1 MNTAD
6 TFAQYVLPTYG
17 RFPIVPVKGR
27 GTYLWDDQGKKYLDF
42 CTGIAVCSIGHC
54 HPALTA
60 AIQKQA
66 GELLHVSNLF
76 QIPQQA
82 ELAKV
87 IVENHVKIPGKVFF
101 SNSGAEANDGLIKM
115 ARRFGHKNRQANGE
129 ARYEVITFSQ
139 SFHGRTLGSMAATA
153 QAKIHE
159 GFDPL
164 LPGFRYSLFN
174 DLTALASAIS
184 PITAAILLEPI
195 QGEGGVY
202 SATHEFL
209 QGIVALAKK
218 HDLLVLFDEVQAGF
232 GRCGD
237 SMAWRTICPEIEP
250 DGISWAKGMGGGF
263 PIGSFWVNDRLIDDT
278 TPLSSLMNPGSHGS
292 TYGGNP
298 LACAASLAV
307 LEVIETEKLSQHAQE
322 MEALIRKEFAT
333 WDHSIFDDLRGAGL
347 LLGFGIKANSIPAV
361 EGKTPAQVIVGEFI
375 KHGLLTVP
383 AGPNT
388 VRILPPLTVTAA
400 EIHEAL
406 TIIRT
411 TLDTLTHA

>member
-1 MNTAD
+1 MNTVD

-202 SATHEFL
+202 SATPEFL

-218 HDLLVLFDEVQAGF
+218 HDLLVLFDEVQAEY
-232 GRCGD
+232 R
-237 SMAWRTICPEIEP
+237 
-250 DGISWAKGMGGGF
+250 GGGLVASVQQ
-263 PIGSFWVNDRLIDDT
+263 PT
-278 TPLSSLMNPGSHGS
+278 
-292 TYGGNP
+292 GG
-298 LACAASLAV
+298 
-307 LEVIETEKLSQHAQE
+307 
-322 MEALIRKEFAT
+322 R
-333 WDHSIFDDLRGAGL
+333 RGDG
-347 LLGFGIKANSIPAV
+347 
-361 EGKTPAQVIVGEFI
+361 
-375 KHGLLTVP
+375 
-383 AGPNT
+383 
-388 VRILPPLTVTAA
+388 
-400 EIHEAL
+400 
-406 TIIRT
+406 
-411 TLDTLTHA
+411 